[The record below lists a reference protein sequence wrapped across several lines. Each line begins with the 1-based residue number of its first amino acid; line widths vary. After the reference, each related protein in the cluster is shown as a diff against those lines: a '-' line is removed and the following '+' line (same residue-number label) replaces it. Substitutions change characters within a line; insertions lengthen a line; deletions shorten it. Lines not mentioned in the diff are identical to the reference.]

1 MPQTDDMSLLDGVRE
16 PDKQNN
22 QISDT
27 AGAPHPDAFGAVN
40 QPQGD
45 QGGSWG
51 TDQGTATAAHDL
63 DDIARLTARDIAVLR
78 HLVRLRLLRYDQLH
92 RLAFADV
99 DPSIARRRIRHLARA
114 GWLATWEAP
123 SRRGGHA
130 RYALP
135 SAGAIRALLPTLV
148 PDAAAWAPLIARM
161 VPRSQRRPLEL
172 GSSTPKWLPHQREVN
187 HLVTSIATAPERRIL
202 WASSWDCPFP
212 SRVGM
217 FALPQPDYV
226 LVEEVNGAPQ
236 LVFGEHDRGSEPIDR
251 FIARKVALYSALAEF
266 PDVCEQQF
274 GIASFRVHV
283 TVIDPLRR
291 APIAR
296 LRALLDAARSAE
308 RPEIFRLTLG
318 GWLYAFPSAPIWFG
332 VDRPPQSA
340 SVASRDHAGNLG
352 PA

>member
-1 MPQTDDMSLLDGVRE
+1 MPQTAQTSSLDGGHE
-16 PDKQNN
+16 PDKENN

-27 AGAPHPDAFGAVN
+27 AAAPHPDAFGAVN

-51 TDQGTATAAHDL
+51 TDQGTATAAPDL
-63 DDIARLTARDIAVLR
+63 DVAHLTARDIDVMR
-78 HLVRLRLLRYDQLH
+78 HLVCLRLLRYDQLH
-92 RLAFADV
+92 RLAFAHV
-99 DPSIARRRIRHLARA
+99 DRSIARRRIRHLAQS

-130 RYALP
+130 RYAHP
-135 SAGAIRALLPTLV
+135 SAHAIRALIPTLV
-148 PDAAAWAPLIARM
+148 PEASWQPLIARM

-172 GSSTPKWLPHQREVN
+172 GNSTPKWLPHQREVN
-187 HLVTSIATAPERRIL
+187 HLVTRIVTAPERRVL

-217 FALPQPDYV
+217 FAFPQPDYV
-226 LVEEVNGAPQ
+226 LVEEVDGAPQ
-236 LVFGEHDRGSEPIDR
+236 LIFGEHDRGSEPLDR
-251 FIARKVALYSALAEF
+251 FTARKLALYSALAEF
-266 PDVCEQQF
+266 PDVCEQQL

-291 APIAR
+291 TPMAR
-296 LRALLDAARSAE
+296 LRALLEAARSAE
-308 RPEIFRLTLG
+308 RPDLFRFTLG
-318 GWLYAFPSAPIWFG
+318 GWLYAYPAAPIWFG
-332 VDRPPQSA
+332 ADRPPQSA
-340 SVASRDHAGNLG
+340 SVASSDHVANLG

>member
-1 MPQTDDMSLLDGVRE
+1 MPQTSLSPLDGGLE
-16 PDKQNN
+16 PDKENN
-22 QISDT
+22 QISVT
-27 AGAPHPDAFGAVN
+27 AAAPHSDAIGAVN

-63 DDIARLTARDIAVLR
+63 DVARLTARDIDVMR

-92 RLAFADV
+92 RLAFANV
-99 DPSIARRRIRHLARA
+99 DRSIARRRIRQLSRS

-123 SRRGGHA
+123 SRCGGHA
-130 RYALP
+130 RYAHP

-148 PDAAAWAPLIARM
+148 PEAAWAPLIARM
-161 VPRSQRRPLEL
+161 VPRTQRRPLEL
-172 GSSTPKWLPHQREVN
+172 GIGTPKWLTHQREVN
-187 HLVTSIATAPERRIL
+187 HLVASIATAPERRIL

-217 FALPQPDYV
+217 FGLPQPDYV
-226 LVEEVNGAPQ
+226 LVDEVDGAPR
-236 LVFGEHDRGSEPIDR
+236 LVFGEHDRASEPIDR
-251 FIARKVALYSALAEF
+251 FTARKLTIYSALAEF

-308 RPEIFRLTLG
+308 RPDIFRFTLG
-318 GWLYAFPSAPIWFG
+318 GWLYASPAAPIWFG
-332 VDRPPQSA
+332 VDRPPQRA
-340 SVASRDHAGNLG
+340 SIAPSDHAGNLG
-352 PA
+352 PP

>member
-1 MPQTDDMSLLDGVRE
+1 MPQTADVSPLDGVHE
-16 PDKQNN
+16 PDKENN
-22 QISDT
+22 QISAT
-27 AGAPHPDAFGAVN
+27 AAASHPDAFGAVN
-40 QPQGD
+40 QPRGD

-51 TDQGTATAAHDL
+51 TDQGAATAAHDL
-63 DDIARLTARDIAVLR
+63 DIARLTARDIGVMR

-99 DPSIARRRIRHLARA
+99 DRSIARRRIRHLAES
-114 GWLATWEAP
+114 GWLTTWEAP

-130 RYALP
+130 RYAHP
-135 SAGAIRALLPTLV
+135 SAGAIRALLPTLA
-148 PDAAAWAPLIARM
+148 PDAAWAPLIARM
-161 VPRSQRRPLEL
+161 VPRTQRRPLEL
-172 GSSTPKWLPHQREVN
+172 GSSAPKWLPHQREVN

-226 LVEEVNGAPQ
+226 LVEEVDGAPR
-236 LVFGEHDRGSEPIDR
+236 LVFGEHDRASEPIDR
-251 FIARKVALYSALAEF
+251 FTARKLALYSALAEF

-308 RPEIFRLTLG
+308 RPDIFRFTLG
-318 GWLYAFPSAPIWFG
+318 GWLYASPAAPIWFG

-340 SVASRDHAGNLG
+340 SVAPSDHAGDLG

>member
-1 MPQTDDMSLLDGVRE
+1 MPQTDDMSPLDGVRE

-22 QISDT
+22 QILDT
-27 AGAPHPDAFGAVN
+27 ATAPHPEGFRAVN
-40 QPQGD
+40 RPQGD
-45 QGGSWG
+45 QGGNWG
-51 TDQGTATAAHDL
+51 TDQGTATAAPDL
-63 DDIARLTARDIAVLR
+63 DAARLTARDIAVMR

-99 DPSIARRRIRHLARA
+99 DPSIVRRRIRHLAQS

-123 SRRGGHA
+123 SRHGGHA
-130 RYALP
+130 RYAHP

-148 PDAAAWAPLIARM
+148 PDAPWGPLVARM

-172 GSSTPKWLPHQREVN
+172 GIGAPKWLPHQREVN

-226 LVEEVNGAPQ
+226 LVEEAGGAPR
-236 LVFGEHDRGSEPIDR
+236 LVFGEHDRASEPIDR
-251 FIARKVALYSALAEF
+251 FTARKLALYGALAEF

-308 RPEIFRLTLG
+308 RPDIFRFTLG
-318 GWLYAFPSAPIWFG
+318 GWLYASPAAPIWFG

-340 SVASRDHAGNLG
+340 SVASTDHTSDLG

>member
-1 MPQTDDMSLLDGVRE
+1 MPQTADMSPRDGVRE
-16 PDKQNN
+16 PDTENN
-22 QISDT
+22 QTIDI
-27 AGAPHPDAFGAVN
+27 AGAPHPDAFRAVVEA
-40 QPQGD
+40 QGD

-51 TDQGTATAAHDL
+51 TDQGTATAAPDL
-63 DDIARLTARDIAVLR
+63 DVARLTARDIDVVR

-99 DPSIARRRIRHLARA
+99 DPSIARRRIRHLARS

-130 RYALP
+130 RYAHP

-148 PDAAAWAPLIARM
+148 PDAAWAPLIARM
-161 VPRSQRRPLEL
+161 VPRTQRRPLDEL

-187 HLVTSIATAPERRIL
+187 HLMTSIATAPERRIL

-212 SRVGM
+212 SKVGM

-226 LVEEVNGAPQ
+226 LVEEVDGAQ
-236 LVFGEHDRGSEPIDR
+236 RLVFGEHDRGSEPIDR
-251 FIARKVALYSALAEF
+251 FTARKVALYSALAEF

-283 TVIDPLRR
+283 TVTDPLRR
-291 APIAR
+291 APMAR

-308 RPEIFRLTLG
+308 RPDVFRFTLG
-318 GWLYAFPSAPIWFG
+318 GWLYASPAAPIWFG
-332 VDRPPQSA
+332 ADRPPRSE
-340 SVASRDHAGNLG
+340 SVASSDHAGNLG
-352 PA
+352 LG